1 MRWHAEGLGRMKGL
15 FLWAWDRNCAFL
27 ASDMVSQHHSNRQ
40 VVLGQ

>member
-1 MRWHAEGLGRMKGL
+1 MVLGRMKGL

-27 ASDMVSQHHSNRQ
+27 AIGMVSQHHSNGQ